1 MTVKNI
7 KDADD
12 ALADA
17 HWWMKGFIAAK
28 SPSEPNQVAIT
39 LDQKL
44 QNVRNFLSEVNAGRI
59 RRLGDET
66 AIVLTFHEWEQIGD
80 SLMIKPDSIGER
92 EIASAVFKK
101 VHQEYRQQE
110 EHFQQSQRPDA
121 PF

>member
-1 MTVKNI
+1 MIRSI

-28 SPSEPNQVAIT
+28 SMTEPNQVAIT
-39 LDQKL
+39 LDSNL
-44 QNVRNFLSEVNAGRI
+44 QNVRNFLLDLNAGRI

-80 SLMIKPDSIGER
+80 ALLQKPDSILER
-92 EIASAVFKK
+92 EIASGVFKK
-101 VHQEYRQQE
+101 VHDQYREQEKFFR
-110 EHFQQSQRPDA
+110 QSQRGDA

>member
-1 MTVKNI
+1 MSVKNI

-17 HWWMKGFIAAK
+17 HWWMKGFIAAQ
-28 SPSEPNQVAIT
+28 SSLHPNQIAIT
-39 LDQKL
+39 LDRKL
-44 QNVRNFLSEVNAGRI
+44 QNVRNFLLDVGAGRV

-80 SLMIKPDSIGER
+80 ALMQKPDSIRER

-101 VHQEYRQQE
+101 VHEEYRQQE
-110 EHFQQSQRPDA
+110 DDFRQSQRPDA

>member
-17 HWWMKGFIAAK
+17 HWWMKGFIAAQ
-28 SPSEPNQVAIT
+28 PLSEPNNVAID
-39 LDQKL
+39 LSRNIR
-44 QNVRNFLSEVNAGRI
+44 NVRDFLIDLNAGRI

-66 AIVLTFHEWEQIGD
+66 AIVLTFREWEQIGD
-80 SLMIKPDSIGER
+80 FLMIKPDSIEER
-92 EIASAVFKK
+92 DIASAVFKN
-101 VHQEYRQQE
+101 VHEEYRQQE
-110 EHFQQSQRPDA
+110 EFYRLYQRPDA